1 MRTNRFYT
9 VILICLN
16 ASVVVA
22 AQIEPAKVRTL
33 VNQYDAQTLKGYGRE
48 ILPVLVKLYEQSPNE
63 DERGNIATM
72 FYQLGWK
79 SEEAKRVL
87 MKDVQTQN
95 QLLRLR
101 VQYALG
107 RVSNDTDVVDVL
119 LSNMQNDPNPLFR
132 DKAACALTYDQI
144 HLTEQQKVRLYEGLI
159 RALRDPKLQVRQIAL
174 LSLKIRTGQ
183 TKGFS
188 PTAAEPARESSIKE
202 WEKWLQ
208 EYRSNL

>member
-1 MRTNRFYT
+1 MRRYSVFTG
-9 VILICLN
+9 VLILVL
-16 ASVVVA
+16 ASVSAA
-22 AQIEPAKVRTL
+22 AQIDLTKARTL
-33 VNQYDAQTLKGYGRE
+33 VNAYNAQELKAYGPA
-48 ILPVLVKLYEQSPNE
+48 ILPVLVKLYQESRDEN
-63 DERGNIATM
+63 ERGNVATM

-87 MKDVQTQN
+87 MKDVHTEN

-107 RVSNDTDVVDVL
+107 RVSNGTDVVDVL

-144 HLTEQQKVRLYEGLI
+144 HLTEHQKVRLYEGLI

-174 LSLKIRTGQ
+174 LSLQIRTGQ

-188 PTAAEPARESSIKE
+188 PNAPEPVRESKIKE

>member
-1 MRTNRFYT
+1 MRTNGFFT
-9 VILICLN
+9 GILILMIG
-16 ASVVVA
+16 SVATA

-33 VNQYDAQTLKGYGRE
+33 VNQYNAQALKEYGPA
-48 ILPVLVKLYEQSPNE
+48 ILPVLVKLYEQSANE

-87 MKDVQTQN
+87 MKDVHTQN

-107 RVSNDTDVVDVL
+107 RVSNDADVVDVL
-119 LSNMQNDPNPLFR
+119 LSNMQNDPNPVFR

-144 HLTEQQKVRLYEGLI
+144 HLTEHQKVRLYEGLI

-174 LSLKIRTGQ
+174 LSLQIRTGQ

-188 PTAAEPARESSIKE
+188 ANGPEPARESSIKE

>member
-1 MRTNRFYT
+1 MRTNGFFT
-9 VILICLN
+9 GILILMIG
-16 ASVVVA
+16 SVATA

-33 VNQYDAQTLKGYGRE
+33 VNQYNAQALKEYGPA
-48 ILPVLVKLYEQSPNE
+48 ILPVLVKLYEQSSSE
-63 DERGNIATM
+63 DERGNVATM

-79 SEEAKRVL
+79 SDEAKRVL
-87 MKDVQTQN
+87 MKDVHTQN

-107 RVSNDTDVVDVL
+107 RVSNDADVVDVL
-119 LSNMQNDPNPLFR
+119 LSNMQNDPNPIFR

-144 HLTEQQKVRLYEGLI
+144 HLTEHQKVRLYEGLI

-174 LSLKIRTGQ
+174 LSLQIRTGQ

-188 PTAAEPARESSIKE
+188 PNAPDPARESSIKE